1 MMKNEYAK
9 IGIIAGIQTIVLLV
23 FIVTMASS
31 IGSFDQSELEV
42 YPLLFVLWI
51 IFFQGVSILW
61 MMTKVFVNVLFL
73 WRIMGRNRLDVS
85 QSVLSKWHI
94 IHLSYLLAYS
104 VISVMYLSS
113 ELLRQL
119 LNWSLFEYILW
130 IIVVMS
136 MFVMSAL
143 MYRKIQT
150 NTARITR

>member
-1 MMKNEYAK
+1 MKNEYAK

-61 MMTKVFVNVLFL
+61 MMTKVIVNVLFL

>member
-1 MMKNEYAK
+1 MKNEYAK

>member
-31 IGSFDQSELEV
+31 IGNFDQSELEV